1 MAAAARSSAVFK
13 RAASTAAQVLRHQ
26 NFSSAAAAADIHRPG
41 DFYCDDS
48 EGEESAVYQ
57 HTLKF
62 QRPSTIKQH
71 QLLHNSVSLIG
82 KIDYPFKRVNTKNGS
97 FGVHTLLSV
106 SGSSQSRSSFKV
118 MLKMWDEMAEVSM
131 EHLKSN
137 DLVYVWGHLGSY
149 IKTDENG
156 KHKMRYQVYVKEI
169 NFVTPDVQALA
180 TPEFQKK
187 ESRGF
192 GDPVFYSSLA
202 PYDHYIWLII
212 GTNGIL
218 RHELNYELARK
229 ILQQFAAL
237 DDVLNHLTLF
247 LALNQNAWLPSED
260 ELENYR
266 NRIQL
271 WQIFLASPFEWM
283 DFRKSKINPKYPD
296 FKNRDTGEVLW
307 LRTDDPP
314 WIKRQLDI
322 LDSRFSY
329 ESF

>member
-1 MAAAARSSAVFK
+1 MLFLFPYFYVAC
-13 RAASTAAQVLRHQ
+13 AAQKCFHFM
-26 NFSSAAAAADIHRPG
+26 FS
-41 DFYCDDS
+41 CTDS
-48 EGEESAVYQ
+48 FV
-57 HTLKF
+57 
-62 QRPSTIKQH
+62 
-71 QLLHNSVSLIG
+71 
-82 KIDYPFKRVNTKNGS
+82 
-97 FGVHTLLSV
+97 
-106 SGSSQSRSSFKV
+106 KV
-118 MLKMWDEMAEVSM
+118 D
-131 EHLKSN
+131 
-137 DLVYVWGHLGSY
+137 
-149 IKTDENG
+149 
-156 KHKMRYQVYVKEI
+156 VKEI

-187 ESRGF
+187 ESRG
-192 GDPVFYSSLA
+192 
-202 PYDHYIWLII
+202 
-212 GTNGIL
+212 
-218 RHELNYELARK
+218 
-229 ILQQFAAL
+229 
-237 DDVLNHLTLF
+237 
-247 LALNQNAWLPSED
+247 ED

>member
-1 MAAAARSSAVFK
+1 MAAAAAARSSAVFK

-26 NFSSAAAAADIHRPG
+26 NFSSAAASADIHRQG

-106 SGSSQSRSSFKV
+106 SGSSQSRPSFKV

-149 IKTDENG
+149 TKTDENG
-156 KHKMRYQVYVKEI
+156 KHKMRYQVDVKEI

-180 TPEFQKK
+180 IPEFQKK
-187 ESRGF
+187 ESRG
-192 GDPVFYSSLA
+192 
-202 PYDHYIWLII
+202 
-212 GTNGIL
+212 
-218 RHELNYELARK
+218 
-229 ILQQFAAL
+229 
-237 DDVLNHLTLF
+237 
-247 LALNQNAWLPSED
+247 ED

-271 WQIFLASPFEWM
+271 WQIFFASPFEWM
-283 DFRKSKINPKYPD
+283 DFRKSKVNPKYPD